1 MSRIPIGDFP
11 LGAEEREAIQR
22 VVDSGRISEGPE
34 VRAFEDEFA
43 DWLGAKHCV
52 VVSSGT
58 AALMVGL
65 RALVLCGRYPTLTEG
80 ARVLTPA
87 LTFAATANA
96 VQLAGFRLLF
106 GDVDPQSMCL
116 TRQAVRDEFSCIVL
130 PVHLMGYSADM
141 HGIREE
147 AGQAVV
153 IEDAAEAHGTRYGQK
168 RVGTLGAWGAF
179 SFYIAHTI
187 QAGEMGA
194 LVTDD
199 PTIATAARRL
209 KAHGRLCPCRK
220 CVRAQGKCPHLV
232 DGDPRFTHLYPGY
245 NFKAMEFQAALAR
258 VQLEHVEENI
268 ERRAGNELRLWEG
281 LEELESEML
290 IEPHYIQA
298 GSVLMAYPVVLTRK
312 GIRNRVL
319 FELEGRGVE
328 CRPLFG
334 CLPTQQPAFA
344 QHHQASGS
352 FPVAEHLGADG
363 FYVGCHQYLSE
374 GQIDDVARAIVEVV
388 KEASQ

>member
-11 LGAEEREAIQR
+11 LGQEERDALLR
-22 VVDSGRISEGPE
+22 VIDSGRISEGAE

-43 DWLGAKHCV
+43 AWLGVKHCV

-65 RALVLCGRYPTLTEG
+65 RALTLCGRYPGLTEG
-80 ARVLTPA
+80 ARVLIPA

-96 VQLAGFRLLF
+96 VVLSGMRVLF
-106 GDVDPQSMCL
+106 GDVDPETMCL
-116 TRQAVRDEFSCIVL
+116 TPEAVASERCDVVL
-130 PVHLMGYSADM
+130 PVHLMGYHADLI
-141 HGIREE
+141 GIGR
-147 AGQAVV
+147 AAPKAVLC
-153 IEDAAEAHGTRYGQK
+153 EDAAEAHGSIIETK
-168 RVGTLGAWGAF
+168 KAGTFGAWGAF

-199 PTIATAARRL
+199 PTIATVVRRL
-209 KAHGRLCPCRK
+209 KAHGRACACRK
-220 CVRAQGKCPHLV
+220 CLRSVGRCPHLA
-232 DGDPRFTHLYPGY
+232 DGDPRCTHLYPGY

-258 VQLEHVEENI
+258 VQLSHVEENVEQRI
-268 ERRAGNELRLWEG
+268 ENELRLWRG
-281 LEELESEML
+281 LDEVESEQL
-290 IEPHYIQA
+290 IEPHCLQSGA
-298 GSVLMAYPVVLTRK
+298 VPMAYPVVLTRPS
-312 GIRNRVL
+312 IRNRVL
-319 FELEGRGVE
+319 QELEGRGVE

-344 QHHQASGS
+344 HHHQASSS

-374 GQIDDVARAIVEVV
+374 GQTDDMAKAIVEVV
-388 KEASQ
+388 KGASA